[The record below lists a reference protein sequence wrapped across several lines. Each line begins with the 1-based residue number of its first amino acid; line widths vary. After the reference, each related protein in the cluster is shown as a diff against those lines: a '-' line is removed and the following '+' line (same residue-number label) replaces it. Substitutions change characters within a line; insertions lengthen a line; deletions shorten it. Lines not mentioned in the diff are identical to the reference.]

1 MNFNKANI
9 WVVTDGSQGM
19 ISQAK
24 GLAQQISNNIFNIK
38 IELYFPWSLL
48 QPGILPIYKWIFKNK
63 ISFKKKPKIVIS
75 CGRKSVYFS
84 LYIKKIYKDIIT
96 IHIQNPKINFTNFNF
111 IIAPNHDNIKGKN
124 IINSIGAIHQFTNQ
138 NIKNKI
144 INFPKKNLISIIIG
158 GKNNHYKFSKK
169 NVSDIILSVRK
180 LKKRYPNFNFLI
192 VGSRRTGKNA
202 NQILQSKLKNI
213 AYVWNGLDKNPYSFA
228 LKYSNFF
235 IVTSDSTSMISEC
248 AFTGKPIFV
257 YHLPFRRKSPR
268 INNFHKEFEKLNIT
282 HKFSNNIKLIQ
293 WKYKSLDEAKR
304 IAGILKE
311 KIIKDFNE
319 SK

>member
-9 WVVTDGSQGM
+9 WIVTDGSQGM
-19 ISQAK
+19 ISQTK

-38 IELYFPWSLL
+38 IELYFPWSIL

-138 NIKNKI
+138 NIK
-144 INFPKKNLISIIIG
+144 
-158 GKNNHYKFSKK
+158 
-169 NVSDIILSVRK
+169 IL
-180 LKKRYPNFNFLI
+180 
-192 VGSRRTGKNA
+192 
-202 NQILQSKLKNI
+202 
-213 AYVWNGLDKNPYSFA
+213 
-228 LKYSNFF
+228 
-235 IVTSDSTSMISEC
+235 
-248 AFTGKPIFV
+248 
-257 YHLPFRRKSPR
+257 LP
-268 INNFHKEFEKLNIT
+268 
-282 HKFSNNIKLIQ
+282 
-293 WKYKSLDEAKR
+293 
-304 IAGILKE
+304 
-311 KIIKDFNE
+311 IIK
-319 SK
+319 SMVKKKLCT